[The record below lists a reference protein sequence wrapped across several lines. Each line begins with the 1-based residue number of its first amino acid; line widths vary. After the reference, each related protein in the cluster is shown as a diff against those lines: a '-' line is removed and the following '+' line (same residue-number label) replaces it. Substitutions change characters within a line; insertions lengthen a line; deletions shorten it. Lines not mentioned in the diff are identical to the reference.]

1 MSVTS
6 IKLPV
11 VSTLVTLLA
20 IVIMFAL
27 GLWQLQRAEQ
37 KSTRLVMIEAAA
49 TTSPLTLGKIINSR
63 EDTRDLPVRLTGTL
77 NPETYLLLDNKI
89 HQGRVGFEVLA
100 LLNTDSGNVL
110 INFGWVA
117 GDPSRQS
124 LPEVELPYALQDIQ
138 GKVAIP
144 IVNPMASETADIV
157 QNWPKVIQQLDLAFI
172 EQVLQVPILP
182 FIVQLDPLA
191 TSGFVRQWQPVVMSP
206 EKHIAYA
213 IQWFG
218 LALAALMIYGFALLG
233 KIKNKEQHDL

>member
-6 IKLPV
+6 IKLPIL
-11 VSTLVTLLA
+11 STLVTLLA
-20 IVIMFAL
+20 VVIMFAL
-27 GLWQLQRAEQ
+27 GLWQLQRAEE
-37 KSTRLVMIEAAA
+37 KETRLTSIEAAA
-49 TTSPLTLGKIINSR
+49 TSSVLTLEEIIHSQ
-63 EDTRDLPVRLTGTL
+63 EDIRDLPIRLTGTL
-77 NPETYLLLDNKI
+77 NPITYLLLDNRI

-117 GDPSRQS
+117 GDPSRLS
-124 LPEVELPYALQDIQ
+124 LPYVELPDALQDIK

-144 IVNPMASETADIV
+144 LTNPMASETANIT

-172 EQVLQVPILP
+172 EQVLQVPVLP
-182 FIVQLDPLA
+182 FIVQLDPVA

-218 LALAALMIYGFALLG
+218 LALAALMIYVFALRG

>member
-11 VSTLVTLLA
+11 LSTLVTLLA
-20 IVIMFAL
+20 VVIMFAL

-37 KSTRLVMIEAAA
+37 KSTRLAMIEVAA
-49 TTSPLTLGKIINSR
+49 TTSTLTLAQTINSR
-63 EDTRDLPVRLTGTL
+63 EDIRDLPVRLSGTL
-77 NPETYLLLDNKI
+77 NPNTYLLLDNRI

-100 LLNTDSGNVL
+100 LLSTASGNVL

-117 GDPSRQS
+117 GDRSRLT
-124 LPEVELPYALQDIQ
+124 LPEVDLPYTLQDIQ

-144 IVNPMASETADIV
+144 QANPMVSETADTA

-172 EQVLQVPILP
+172 EQVLQQPILP
-182 FIVQLDPLA
+182 FIVQLDPIA
-191 TSGFVRQWQPVVMSP
+191 TSGFIRQWQPVVMSP

-218 LALAALMIYGFALLG
+218 LAIAALMIYGFALRG

>member
-6 IKLPV
+6 FKLPI

-20 IVIMFAL
+20 VVIMFAL

-37 KSTRLVMIEAAA
+37 KSTRLAMIEVAS
-49 TTSPLTLGKIINSR
+49 TTSAITLAQIINSQ
-63 EDTRDLPVRLTGTL
+63 EDIRDLPVRLTGTL
-77 NPETYLLLDNKI
+77 NPNTYLLLDNRI

-100 LLNTDSGNVL
+100 LLAADSGNVL

-117 GDPSRQS
+117 GDPSRLS
-124 LPEVELPYALQDIQ
+124 LPEVDLPYALQDIQ

-144 IVNPMASETADIV
+144 QANPMVSETADTAQI
-157 QNWPKVIQQLDLAFI
+157 WPKVIQQLDLAFI
-172 EQVLQVPILP
+172 EQVFQQPILP
-182 FIVQLDPLA
+182 FIVQLDPVA
-191 TSGFVRQWQPVVMSP
+191 TSGFIRQWQPVVMSP

-218 LALAALMIYGFALLG
+218 LAIAAFIIYGFALRG
-233 KIKNKEQHDL
+233 KMKNKEQHDL